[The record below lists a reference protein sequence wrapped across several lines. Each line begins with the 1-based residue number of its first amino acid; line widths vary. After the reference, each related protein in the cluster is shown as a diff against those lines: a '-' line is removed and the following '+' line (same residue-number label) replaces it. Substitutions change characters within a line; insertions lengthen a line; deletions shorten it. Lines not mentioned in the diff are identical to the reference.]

1 VNDRPVISVAFDPF
15 DETLISAPYPTYHR
29 LRSEDPVH
37 WNPTLR
43 CWVLTRMEDVAAV
56 LHDGNF
62 VVSSPAPWL
71 AELAAR
77 ANRNYDAL
85 INLLDRGSPLLQE
98 GSRQRQNRQTI
109 ARVLNRVALSELRPA
124 IKTIASSLCA
134 QFRDPEA
141 YDAIAVFAAPF
152 PQYVM
157 AHLLGLPSSD
167 VPVLDDLL
175 ARLSLIFDLAT
186 LELYDELNAKLI
198 TVLDLL
204 KSRISA
210 VIAAGQENGLSI
222 FYGTAPGS
230 HEQKLAEAATAA
242 AFLYRIAT
250 EATIGLIGML
260 FRLTIEK
267 PALIEEL
274 RARPELIPAT
284 VSEVIRLESNIQR
297 SMRVCCATCEIGGK
311 VIKAGEPLLLLLGA
325 ANRDPAS
332 FGDPD
337 SLNPHRGGIVDV
349 AFGAGRHFCSGASL
363 AHLEGC
369 VALEQILDL
378 PSIQRAGPEE
388 WYVGRTVRRLR
399 CLPVQVKKTRSIDA

>member
-1 VNDRPVISVAFDPF
+1 MTARPVTSVAFDPF

-56 LHDGNF
+56 LRDSNF
-62 VVSSPAPWL
+62 VVNSPAPWL
-71 AELAAR
+71 AELAGR

-85 INLLDRGSPLLQE
+85 INLLDVPPLLQE
-98 GSRQRQNRQTI
+98 GSRQRQNRQII
-109 ARVLNRVALSELRPA
+109 ARILNRVALSELRPA

-134 QFRDPEA
+134 QFRDCEA

-167 VPVLDDLL
+167 VPVLDGLL
-175 ARLSLIFDLAT
+175 ARLSLILDPAT
-186 LELYDELNAKLI
+186 LELYDELNAKLVI
-198 TVLDLL
+198 VLDLL
-204 KSRISA
+204 KSRISE
-210 VIAAGQENGLSI
+210 VIATGQENGLSI
-222 FYGTAPGS
+222 FYGSASGS
-230 HEQKLAEAATAA
+230 HEQKLAEAAAVA

-260 FRLTIEK
+260 FCLTIEK

-297 SMRVCCATCEIGGK
+297 SIRICRATCEIGGK
-311 VIKAGEPLLLLLGA
+311 LIKAGEPLLLLLGA

-337 SLNPHRGGIVDV
+337 GLDPHRGGIVDV
-349 AFGAGRHFCSGASL
+349 SFGAGRHFCSGASL

-378 PSIQRAGPEE
+378 PPIQRAGPEE
-388 WYVGRTVRRLR
+388 WYSGRTVRRLR